1 MNAAVIV
8 ITRAFIDVCLL
19 HKKPQ
24 DLPVSTELLAV
35 CLLVYTI
42 SSFLL
47 ALISQ
52 TMIDALIAGIVE
64 VLLVVTMTYILLK
77 FINVPERWL
86 QTTTAF
92 SGTGAIF
99 SFIAMPLF
107 FWIDFGSQLKSAGQ
121 PVAYIMIVLLVIW
134 NIAVMA
140 HIFRHALST
149 SFTAGVFVS
158 LFYVGVISSTISI
171 VATYNT

>member
-1 MNAAVIV
+1 MNAAVFVIV
-8 ITRAFIDVCLL
+8 MAFVDVCLL
-19 HKKPQ
+19 KRKPQ

-35 CLLVYTI
+35 CLLAYTI
-42 SSFLL
+42 GSFLL

-64 VLLVVTMTYILLK
+64 VLLVATMTYILLK
-77 FINVPERWL
+77 IINVPERWL
-86 QTTTAF
+86 QTTTAL

-107 FWIDFGSQLKSAGQ
+107 FWIDLGSQLKSAGQ
-121 PVAYIMIVLLVIW
+121 PAAYLIIVLLVLW

-140 HIFRHALST
+140 HIFRHTFST

-158 LFYVGVISSTISI
+158 LFSVWIISSTITI
-171 VATYNT
+171 VATYNP